1 MSKKSLAIL
10 ETGKR
15 KRAIAR
21 ASLMPGKGVVRINSH
36 LLDNYSTHFIR
47 SRIKEPLILAGE
59 DATKVNIDVLVEG
72 GGYQGQAEA
81 ARLAIARSLVTFNKK
96 LKKVFTDYDKHLLV
110 ADVRRKEVRKPN
122 DSKARANRQS
132 SKR

>member
-21 ASLMPGKGVVRINSH
+21 ASLMPGKGIVRINSH
-36 LLDNYSTHFIR
+36 LLDTFSTNFIR
-47 SRIKEPLILAGE
+47 TRIKEPLILAGE
-59 DATKVNIDVLVEG
+59 DATKVNIDVQVEG

-81 ARLAIARSLVTFNKK
+81 ARLAIARTLVTFNKK
-96 LKKVFTDYDKHLLV
+96 LKKVFTDYDKHLLI